1 MTMTSEDLSHYIKTQ
16 CPGLLSFVSSLS
28 ITDSDGLTAG
38 FCDTCNP
45 RNAANRLDD
54 LLSGDTAPVVKEI
67 LKSHAIVPIFLAT
80 ISGSRFLFSI
90 LMRRPS
96 IMEAFFLHKGYVVR
110 KIRSMMEREL
120 RYRIDGLDDVSE
132 VDRALRIYKEEE
144 FLRIGCRDLAGLAD
158 VQEIMAELS
167 DLAAASVQTA
177 TSFHWNRLVAKH
189 GRPLVERNQMGL
201 VVIGM
206 GKVSGR
212 ELNFSSD
219 LDLIFFRQP
228 EEGLTDGSK
237 KINVVQFYE
246 SLTTA
251 VTRSLSEITEDGF
264 VFRIDLRLR
273 PEGDK
278 GELVPSITNALDYY
292 LGWGRTWERAA
303 LMKAIPLAG
312 DFELGEEFLKELE
325 PFIYRRYL
333 DYSTLEDMRLMKSRI
348 EAQIR
353 SKPGINIKLGQGG
366 IREIEFFVQTL
377 QLINGGRTPRVRS
390 QSTLEALALLHESG
404 LLDKKTMID
413 LRDAYLFFRKT
424 EHRIQINHQVRT
436 HELPRTPEEQE
447 ELARNMGYREDGL
460 KSFLSDL
467 EKHRGLVEELFS
479 SLLYQSGDE
488 VVERLSREVRTL
500 ATIIHNEEA
509 TCAILQELGFEN
521 PHISY
526 PIVRKLFL
534 PSDRKLTSEKGGRLL
549 QNLAPVFIEELAK
562 VAEPGK
568 ALVALDSYIDALQ
581 STSGYFSTFL
591 ENPPTVRFLIKILG
605 ESRFFTELLIRHPQA
620 IDSLIARG
628 AYECPREKQSL
639 ENHLAERLAYAE
651 DLETELD
658 ALRILKHEEMLSI
671 GVHQLSGEIDSQTAR
686 KALTELAEVC
696 LQAAIEIA
704 VKEMSRKMGALDFFD
719 PLPLAI
725 VGMGKLGGTEM
736 TYLSDLDVV
745 FVYDPPL
752 EKVGR
757 YSIHEIFT
765 RLVHRVISILTTPT
779 SEGTVYA
786 MDTRLRPSGNQGP
799 LVSSISSFREYH
811 RTASQL
817 WEKQA
822 LIKARPVAGSEV
834 LANEIDI
841 IVRDCV
847 MQHELSEEDLEE
859 IARVRR
865 RMETELAVEDEFH
878 VDLKTGQ
885 GGLVDVEFFVQA
897 NILKHSWR
905 LPAILSHNTLEALL
919 ALRENALI
927 SEDAFLA
934 MDSGYRFLI
943 NLEDRL
949 RLMKH
954 RSIDRMPLAG
964 ENLRGLARRLGYGEQ
979 GDELLINEYRRV
991 TRSIR
996 QIYDLFF
1003 QSGNPRVLAQR

>member
-1 MTMTSEDLSHYIKTQ
+1 MTPEDLSQYIQAQ
-16 CPGLLSFVSSLS
+16 CPRLLSFFSALPAAE
-28 ITDSDGLTAG
+28 SDNLTTEL
-38 FCDTCNP
+38 CDTSNP
-45 RNAANRLDD
+45 RSAANRLDD
-54 LLSGDTAPVVKEI
+54 LLTGDTARVVQEI
-67 LKSHAIVPIFLAT
+67 LRDHKILRIFLAT
-80 ISGSRFLFSI
+80 IAGSRFLFASLI
-90 LMRRPS
+90 RRPS
-96 IMEAFFLHKGYVVR
+96 MMEAIFLCKVYTVR

-120 RYRIDGLDDVSE
+120 RYRIDGLNKVSE
-132 VDRALRIYKEEE
+132 VDRALRLYKEEE
-144 FLRIGCRDLAGLAD
+144 FLRIGCRDLSGLAD

-177 TSFHWNRLVAKH
+177 IGFHWKRLVAIH
-189 GRPLVERNQMGL
+189 GRPPVERNRMGL

-219 LDLIFFRQP
+219 LDLIFFREP
-228 EEGLTDGSK
+228 EEGLTEGPK
-237 KINVVQFYE
+237 KINVVEFYE
-246 SLTTA
+246 SLTRS
-251 VTRSLSEITEDGF
+251 VTRSISDITEDGF

-312 DFELGEEFLKELE
+312 DFELGEEILKELE

-390 QSTLEALALLHESG
+390 QSTLEALALVHECG
-404 LLDKKTMID
+404 LLDKKTMMA
-413 LRDAYLFFRKT
+413 LRESYRFFRKT

-436 HELPRTPEEQE
+436 HELPRTPEEQQ
-447 ELARNMGYREDGL
+447 ELARSMGYREDAL
-460 KSFLSDL
+460 KLFLSDL
-467 EKHRGLVEELFS
+467 EKHRSAVEELFS
-479 SLLYQSGDE
+479 SLLYQAGDE
-488 VVERLSREVRTL
+488 LADRLSGEVRTL
-500 ATIIHNEEA
+500 STIIRNEEA
-509 TCAILQELGFEN
+509 TCAVLQELGFEN
-521 PHISY
+521 PQASY
-526 PIVRKLFL
+526 PIVRKLFQ
-534 PSDRKLTSEKGGRLL
+534 PSDRQLISEKGGRLL
-549 QNLAPVFIEELAK
+549 QNLAPVFIEELSK
-562 VAEPGK
+562 VAEPDK
-568 ALVALDSYIDALQ
+568 ALVALDTYIDALQ

-605 ESRFFTELLIRHPQA
+605 ESRFFTELLIRHPQT

-628 AYECPREKQSL
+628 AYECPRERQSL

-651 DLETELD
+651 NLETELD

-671 GVHQLSGEIDSQTAR
+671 GVHQLSGEIDSQIAR

-704 VKEMSRKMGALDFFD
+704 VKEMSRKMGALDFLD

-725 VGMGKLGGTEM
+725 IGMGKLGGMEM
-736 TYLSDLDVV
+736 TYMSDLDVV
-745 FVYDPPL
+745 FVYDPPQ

-765 RLVHRVISILTTPT
+765 RLAHRIISVLTTPT

-834 LANEIDI
+834 LAGEIDR
-841 IVRDCV
+841 IVRDCII
-847 MQHELSEEDLEE
+847 QNDLSQEDLQE
-859 IARVRR
+859 IARVRK
-865 RMETELAVEDEFH
+865 RMETELAAEDEVH

-897 NILKHSWR
+897 NILRHSR
-905 LPAILSHNTLEALL
+905 RIPAILNHNTLEALL
-919 ALRENALI
+919 ALRDNSLI
-927 SEDAFLA
+927 SEDVFSA
-934 MDSGYRFLI
+934 MDSGYRFLT

-954 RSIDRMPLAG
+954 RSVDRIPLAG
-964 ENLRGLARRLGYGEQ
+964 ENLRGLARRLGYGED
-979 GDELLINEYRRV
+979 GDELLIKEYRRV

-1003 QSGNPRVLAQR
+1003 QSG

>member
-1 MTMTSEDLSHYIKTQ
+1 MSPDELVKYIEAQ
-16 CPGLLSFVSSLS
+16 CPRLLAFLS
-28 ITDSDGLTAG
+28 AWSATESDNLLGALCASY
-38 FCDTCNP
+38 NP
-45 RNAANRLDD
+45 RSAANRVDD
-54 LLSGDTAPVVKEI
+54 LLSGEGEPILKEI
-67 LKSHAIVPIFLAT
+67 LRDHRIVPVFLAT
-80 ISGSRFLFSI
+80 ICGSRFLFST
-90 LMRRPS
+90 LLRRPS
-96 IMEAFFLHKGYVVR
+96 LMEAVFLHNGYMER

-120 RYRIDGLDDVSE
+120 RYRISGLSHVPE
-132 VDRALRIYKEEE
+132 FDRALRLYKEEE

-158 VQEIMAELS
+158 VQEVMGELS

-177 TSFHWNRLVAKH
+177 TVFHWNRLAALH
-189 GRPLVERNQMGL
+189 GRPPVAKNRMGL

-206 GKVSGR
+206 GKVSGH

-219 LDLIFFRQP
+219 LDLIFLREP
-228 EEGLTDGSK
+228 EEGQTEGPEA
-237 KINVVQFYE
+237 INVVAFYE
-246 SLTTA
+246 ALTRA
-251 VTRSLSEITEDGF
+251 VTRSLSDITEDGF

-273 PEGDK
+273 PEGEK
-278 GELVPSITNALDYY
+278 GELVPSMTNAIEYY

-312 DFELGEEFLKELE
+312 DFELGADFLKELE
-325 PFIYRRYL
+325 PFVYRRYL

-353 SKPGINIKLGQGG
+353 SKPGINLKLGQGG

-377 QLINGGRTPRVRS
+377 QLINGGKTPRVRS
-390 QSTLEALALLHESG
+390 QSTLEALALLHETG
-404 LLDKKTMID
+404 LLEKKTMVD
-413 LRDAYLFFRKT
+413 LRDAYRFFRKT
-424 EHRIQINHQVRT
+424 EHRVQINHQVRT

-447 ELARNMGYREDGL
+447 ELARKMGYGEDAL

-467 EKHRGLVEELFS
+467 ERRRATVEELFS
-479 SLLYQSGDE
+479 SLLYQSGE
-488 VVERLSREVRTL
+488 EIVGRLSPAVRTL
-500 ATIIHNEEA
+500 ATIIHNQDA
-509 TCAILQELGFEN
+509 TCAILKELGFED
-521 PHISY
+521 PEASY
-526 PIVRKLFL
+526 PLVEKLFQ
-534 PSDRKLTSEKGGRLL
+534 PADRKFASEKGRRLL

-562 VAEPGK
+562 VPEPSK

-591 ENPPTVRFLIKILG
+591 ENPATVRFLIKILG
-605 ESRFFTELLIRHPQA
+605 ESRFFTDLLIRHPQA

-628 AYECPREKQSL
+628 AYECPREKQLL

-658 ALRILKHEEMLSI
+658 VLRILKHEEMLTI

-686 KALTELAEVC
+686 RALTELAEVC
-696 LQAAIEIA
+696 LQGAVEIA

-725 VGMGKLGGTEM
+725 VGMGKLGGMEM
-736 TYLSDLDVV
+736 TYMSDLDVV
-745 FVYDPPL
+745 FVYDPPV
-752 EKVGR
+752 EEVGR

-765 RLVHRVISILTTPT
+765 RLAHRIISILTTPT

-811 RTASQL
+811 RTASRL

-822 LIKARPVAGSEV
+822 LIKARPVAGSAR
-834 LANEIDI
+834 LATEIDK
-841 IVRDCV
+841 IVRDSILRT
-847 MQHELSEEDLEE
+847 ELSEEDIQE
-859 IARVRR
+859 IARLRK
-865 RMETELAVEDEFH
+865 RMETELALEDELH
-878 VDLKTGQ
+878 VDLKTGH
-885 GGLVDVEFFVQA
+885 GGLVDVEFFAQA

-905 LPAILSHNTLEALL
+905 KPSIIKHNTLEALS
-919 ALRENALI
+919 ALREEGLI
-927 SEDAFLA
+927 SEDKFLA
-934 MDSGYRFLI
+934 LDAGYRFLSG
-943 NLEDRL
+943 LEDRL

-954 RSIDRMPLAG
+954 RSVDRIPLTG
-964 ENLRGLARRLGYGEQ
+964 EQLKGLAVRLGYGED

-996 QIYDLFF
+996 QIYDAFF
-1003 QSGNPRVLAQR
+1003 QAGVSRSLGQGF